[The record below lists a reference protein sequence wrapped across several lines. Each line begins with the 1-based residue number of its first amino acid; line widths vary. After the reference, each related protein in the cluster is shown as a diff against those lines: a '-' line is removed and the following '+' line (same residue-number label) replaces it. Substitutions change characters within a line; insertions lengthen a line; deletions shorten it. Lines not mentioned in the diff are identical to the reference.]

1 MTKLN
6 KPSAGRILSP
16 SEIEEVCFQQALNI
30 RFEVQS
36 DSREWVFLDTAKD
49 CSDTMV
55 SEKLSEL
62 SQTYPGQS
70 LRAIDMTTGR
80 LVDMT

>member
-1 MTKLN
+1 MAKIQ
-6 KPSAGRILSP
+6 KVPAGSVLST
-16 SEIEEVCFQQALNI
+16 SQVMDVCFPQTLNI

-36 DSREWVFLDTAKD
+36 DSREWVFLDTAKE
-49 CSDTMV
+49 CSDAVV

-62 SQTYPGQS
+62 SQSYPGQS

-80 LVDMT
+80 LIDMT